1 MALKLDAAKLSRK
14 ITGEV
19 EKRIRLDFGTTPA
32 QRKIL
37 GADFDRSLRDT
48 VIDVVGVAVP
58 AADLALKE
66 GYISMLTDVADQLQ
80 SGFPNPQHI
89 HWTTTALHP
98 SVFGILKA
106 GKGGAFAPLSW
117 AYWHKKANTRP
128 GTEKLFWKY
137 KGGLNKSFRGFVT
150 KQVALAG
157 FNKSKVRTGSGQYEG
172 IKLVAD
178 GYKNHRRYYRFTLSA
193 ALPAITQSAFRDVLF
208 RQQFMLPEIAQDY
221 TQANEPAETIRHMA
235 YNEPRRSWVQERV
248 RQHGYRTQ
256 AIIFRRIK
264 DILR

>member
-1 MALKLDAAKLSRK
+1 MGLKLDTAKLSRK
-14 ITGEV
+14 ITGEA

-37 GADFDRSLRDT
+37 GADFDRSLRET
-48 VIDVVGVAVP
+48 LIDVVGVAIP

-66 GYISMLTDVADQLQ
+66 GYIGMLTDVADQLQ

-89 HWTTTALHP
+89 AVRDSAFAGRAIQLR
-98 SVFGILKA
+98 KA
-106 GKGGAFAPLSW
+106 GKGGAFAPLNW
-117 AYWHKKANTRP
+117 AYWQRKARTRP

-137 KGGLNKSFRGFVT
+137 KSGLNKSFRGFVT
-150 KQVALAG
+150 KQAALAG
-157 FNKSKVRTGSGQYEG
+157 FNKSRVRTGSGQYEG

-193 ALPAITQSAFRDVLF
+193 SLPAITQSAFRDVLF

-221 TQANEPAETIRHMA
+221 TQAKEPAETIRHMA

-256 AIIFRRIK
+256 VIVFRRIK
-264 DILR
+264 DILS